1 MTAQNVATA
10 THHDDATLLRLAQQ
24 GDVRAYQ
31 CLYDMYVKRVYSL
44 AYRLTADAAL
54 AEDAT
59 QEVFIQVWQKLDK
72 FQHNSKFS
80 TWLYSVTSNVT
91 ISYMRKQK
99 GWLKRIFSSDG
110 MSIPETGEA
119 DTHVELDRFILRLPE
134 QTRVVFVLHA
144 LQGLRHEDIAT
155 QLKIA
160 VGTSKAQF
168 HRAKGMLE
176 EMIDGQ

>member
-1 MTAQNVATA
+1 MTAQNVATV
-10 THHDDATLLRLAQQ
+10 THQDDVPLLRLAQQ

-44 AYRLTADAAL
+44 AYRLTADAAM

-59 QEVFIQVWQKLDK
+59 QEVFIQVWQKLGNFK
-72 FQHNSKFS
+72 HNSQFS

-99 GWLKRIFSSDG
+99 GWLKRVFSSEDAQ
-110 MSIPETGEA
+110 IPEVGEM
-119 DTHVELDRFILRLPE
+119 DNHVELDRCILRLPE
-134 QTRVVFVLHA
+134 QTRIVFVLHA
-144 LQGLRHEDIAT
+144 LQGLRHEDIAN
-155 QLKIA
+155 QLNIA